1 MFLAT
6 VLYNKSLRYDIF
18 MQQEN
23 INKIFSVT
31 EITDKIKRILEPSFK
46 GITIQGEISNF
57 KRQSSGH
64 FYFSLKDKD
73 AQISTVFFRGNN
85 QFLTRLPKDGDQVI
99 VTGDMSVYSPRGS
112 YQLIIRELKFAGVGE
127 LLLKL
132 HELKQKLK
140 ELKYFDESRKKA
152 LPTYP
157 KKIGIVTSPTGA
169 VIRDILNVLERR
181 AVNFELILNPVKV
194 QGNGAAEEIA
204 QAIKDFNK
212 YQLADVLI
220 IGRGGGS
227 LEDLWPFNEEIVA
240 DAIFESS
247 IPVVSAVGHET
258 DYSISDL
265 VADKRAPTPS
275 AAAEIV
281 SKEISQITTFLQNA
295 KRSIDHSI
303 NLKFSFL
310 KQRYFDLMNQ
320 PVISRPYALLSKRFQ
335 DIDEM
340 QNRFQVLLNF
350 FLKSKKES
358 FLNLN
363 KNLRAFNPYTQCKQF
378 KEKTLSYQNSITTS
392 IKALISH
399 KKARFDMPK
408 LKELLDQ
415 KIFEIIEKKQQKIN
429 HLKDVLIAID
439 PKNLLEKGYSIV
451 FSEKDGSIIMS
462 AKQVEKNDNLQVRLK
477 DGIITTCVENIKTAG
492 TNE

>member
-1 MFLAT
+1 MI
-6 VLYNKSLRYDIF
+6 SF

-23 INKIFSVT
+23 ISKIFSVS

-46 GITIQGEISNF
+46 GVTIQGEISNF

-64 FYFSLKDKD
+64 FYFSLKDKQS
-73 AQISTVFFRGNN
+73 QISTVFFRGNN
-85 QFLTRLPKDGDQVI
+85 QFLTRLPKDGDEVI

-140 ELKYFDESRKKA
+140 DLNYFDESRKKT
-152 LPTYP
+152 LPAYP

-181 AVNFELILNPVKV
+181 AVNFEVILNPVKV

-204 QAIKDFNK
+204 QAIQDFNK
-212 YQLADVLI
+212 YKLADVLI

-240 DAIFESS
+240 DAIFKSD
-247 IPVVSAVGHET
+247 IPIISAVGHET

-281 SKEISQITTFLQNA
+281 SKEINQIVSFLQNS
-295 KRSIDHSI
+295 KKSINQSI

-310 KQRYFDLMNQ
+310 RQRYFDLMAQ
-320 PVISRPYALLSKRFQ
+320 PVFSRPYALLSKRFQ
-335 DIDEM
+335 DMDEM
-340 QNRFQVLLNF
+340 QNRFQFLLNF
-350 FLKSKKES
+350 FIKSKKEN
-358 FLNLN
+358 FFNLK
-363 KNLRAFNPYTQCKQF
+363 KNLKAFNPYTQCKQF
-378 KEKTLSYQNSITTS
+378 KEKITNYQSSINAMV
-392 IKALISH
+392 KAMISH
-399 KKARFDMPK
+399 KKASFDMPK
-408 LKELLDQ
+408 LRKILDHRV
-415 KIFEIIEKKQQKIN
+415 FENLEKKRQKTS
-429 HLKDVLIAID
+429 HLKDVFNAID

-462 AKQVEKNDNLQVRLK
+462 TKQVEKNDNLQVRLK
-477 DGIITTCVENIKTAG
+477 DGIISTIVKNIKPEG
-492 TNE
+492 TDE